1 MGQQK
6 ATPGLGLATV
16 RKRRVSVGFQKIMS
30 VFSCPLVG
38 KTRAFSPLHA
48 STPALA
54 KNFPCKDEGLRPF
67 PIRKIWC
74 FKLRTAELGLSLL
87 DHFNKTWQ

>member
-1 MGQQK
+1 MEAEMGQQK
-6 ATPGLGLATV
+6 ATSGLGLATV
-16 RKRRVSVGFQKIMS
+16 RKRWVSVGFPKIMS

-54 KNFPCKDEGLRPF
+54 KDFPCKDEGLMLF
-67 PIRKIWC
+67 PIRKIGALS
-74 FKLRTAELGLSLL
+74 FELRNLG
-87 DHFNKTWQ
+87 

>member
-1 MGQQK
+1 MEAEMGQQK
-6 ATPGLGLATV
+6 ATSGLGLATV
-16 RKRRVSVGFQKIMS
+16 RKRRVSVGFPKIMS

-54 KNFPCKDEGLRPF
+54 KDFPCKDEGLR
-67 PIRKIWC
+67 RMA
-74 FKLRTAELGLSLL
+74 LT
-87 DHFNKTWQ
+87 

>member
-1 MGQQK
+1 MEAEMGQQK
-6 ATPGLGLATV
+6 ARPGLGLATV
-16 RKRRVSVGFQKIMS
+16 RKRRVSVGFPKIMW

-54 KNFPCKDEGLRPF
+54 KDFPCKDEGLMPF
-67 PIRKIWC
+67 PIPKIGALS
-74 FKLRTAELGLSLL
+74 FELRNLG
-87 DHFNKTWQ
+87 